1 MPRHTHRHRH
11 SQRQQLKHQTRNGYF
26 FWFHLIPSLRGIFQL
41 AAGEKFAVNTLLE
54 KYVAN
59 GYWGAAQARTPN
71 KLGAK
76 LPVIGFYA
84 RCLLEQAEEGE

>member
-1 MPRHTHRHRH
+1 M
-11 SQRQQLKHQTRNGYF
+11 
-26 FWFHLIPSLRGIFQL
+26 

-59 GYWGAAQARTPN
+59 GYWGAVQARTPN